1 MLDGMNDTRTPNG
14 GWQWTQPQT
23 KWKLDRT
30 TKPSSISV
38 TLDQAA
44 ELLQKHRMQ
53 NPQFNLPTAFSDVK
67 EEIIQ
72 YNRVRLGIPAPP
84 GPKLEPQHAKGAAG
98 VAGHLGKTASGI
110 KLLTQWLGDGLN
122 PVPRQLA
129 EKRALICATCPQ
141 NQEGNLWQRM
151 DALAAHE
158 LRSLISAKK
167 NMKLET
173 PKDYALKTCQACDCW
188 LPLKVWS
195 PLKHILNNTSDSVRK
210 DLDVSC
216 WILSEEQSVG

>member
-1 MLDGMNDTRTPNG
+1 MNDTRTPNG
-14 GWQWTQPQT
+14 GWQWIQPQT

-53 NPQFNLPTAFSDVK
+53 NPQFDLPTAFSDVK

-72 YNRVRLGIPAPP
+72 YNRVRLGIPDPP
-84 GPKLEPQHAKGAAG
+84 GPKLEPQHAKGAVG

-110 KLLTQWLGDGLN
+110 KLLSQWLGDGLN

-129 EKRALICATCPQ
+129 EKRAAVCATCPQ

-158 LRSLISAKK
+158 LRSLISATR
-167 NMKLET
+167 L
-173 PKDYALKTCQACDCW
+173 
-188 LPLKVWS
+188 
-195 PLKHILNNTSDSVRK
+195 SDF
-210 DLDVSC
+210 
-216 WILSEEQSVG
+216 QG

>member
-1 MLDGMNDTRTPNG
+1 MNDTRTPNG
-14 GWQWTQPQT
+14 GWQFLQAQT

-53 NPQFNLPTAFSDVK
+53 NPQFNLPTAFSDVR
-67 EEIIQ
+67 EEIIN
-72 YNRVRLGIPAPP
+72 YNRVRLGIPDPP

-129 EKRALICATCPQ
+129 EKRAQVCATCPQ

-173 PKDYALKTCQACDCW
+173 QKDYALKTCQACDCW
-188 LPLKVWS
+188 LPLKVWAK
-195 PLKHILNNTSDSVRK
+195 LHHILDNTSPEVREA
-210 DLDVSC
+210 LDVSC
-216 WILSEEQSVG
+216 WVTAEEQSVG

>member
-1 MLDGMNDTRTPNG
+1 MNDTRTPNG
-14 GWQWTQPQT
+14 GWQYTQPQT

-44 ELLQKHRMQ
+44 EMLQKHRMQ
-53 NPQFNLPTAFSDVK
+53 NPQFNLPNAFSDVK

-72 YNRVRLGIPAPP
+72 YNRVRLGIPPPP

-129 EKRALICATCPQ
+129 EKRALVCATCPQ

-173 PKDYALKTCQACDCW
+173 QKDYALKTCQACDCW
-188 LPLKVWS
+188 LPLKVHS
-195 PLKHILNNTSDSVRK
+195 PLRHILNNTSDSVRK